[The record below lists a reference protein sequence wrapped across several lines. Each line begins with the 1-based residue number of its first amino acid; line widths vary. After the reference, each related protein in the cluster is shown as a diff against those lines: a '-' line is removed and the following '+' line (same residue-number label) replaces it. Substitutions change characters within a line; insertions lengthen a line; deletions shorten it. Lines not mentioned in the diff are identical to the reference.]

1 MFNPQMIAPEILL
14 AVSAS
19 LLLGFGVSKTKNRA
33 PLVRMIAIGILL
45 VYAVLSYLLGSPNG
59 YSFGVA
65 AMSDVPQTSG
75 ALIADGFGRFVKF
88 FIGVAAAFSLLL
100 AGNYLEREK
109 LDHYEFSVLTLYAV
123 LGMSIMVSSNNM
135 LALYIGVE
143 MQSLALYVMAAFNR
157 DSLRASEAGL
167 KYFVLGA
174 LSSGLL
180 LYGISMIYGFTGSLD
195 FNVIAA
201 SIKENGMSAG
211 VVAGMVFL
219 LCGLGFKISAAPF
232 HMWTPDVYEGSPT
245 PVTAFFAGAPKFAA
259 MALIARLVSGPFG
272 DITDQWQQVIIVFA
286 VLSMYIGAIG
296 ALRQTNIK
304 RLMAYSSIANMGYA
318 LVPLAAGTVAG
329 VRGMLIFM
337 VIYLITVLG
346 VFACI
351 LQMRIRDGMVE
362 RISDLSGLKDTNRGM
377 AIAMTIFML
386 SLMGIPWMLGFFG
399 KLFAFWPAVSAGLVW
414 LVVLALVASVIGAF
428 YYLRIIKTMW
438 FDESEQE
445 FVAPAKELGWTSTIS
460 AILLAGFLLIPFVAT
475 KGQGW
480 IGTAA
485 QSLFLN

>member
-1 MFNPQMIAPEILL
+1 MENLNLHLVWPEILL

-19 LLLGFGVSKTKNRA
+19 LLLGFGVSKTKDRA
-33 PLVRMIAIGILL
+33 PLVRMIAIGIL
-45 VYAVLSYLLGSPNG
+45 VIFSVLSYLMGSQDG
-59 YSFGVA
+59 LAFK
-65 AMSDVPQTSG
+65 G
-75 ALIADGFGRFVKF
+75 ALEIDAFARYSKF
-88 FIGVAAAFSLLL
+88 FIGIAAAFGLLL

-123 LGMSIMVSSNNM
+123 LGMSIMVSSNNL

-180 LYGISMIYGFTGSLD
+180 LYGISLIYGFTGSLD
-195 FNVIAA
+195 FGVIAA
-201 SIKENGMSAG
+201 SIKANGLTTG

-232 HMWTPDVYEGSPT
+232 HMWTPDVYEGAPT
-245 PVTAFFAGAPKFAA
+245 PVTGFFAGAPKFAA
-259 MALIARLVSGPFG
+259 IALIARLAMGPFG
-272 DITDQWQQVIIVFA
+272 DITDQWQQVVIVLA
-286 VLSMYIGAIG
+286 VMSMFIGAIG

-337 VIYLITVLG
+337 TIYIITVIG

-362 RISDLSGLKDTNRGM
+362 KVSDLSGLHKTNRGL
-377 AIAMTIFML
+377 AISLTVFML
-386 SLMGIPWMLGFFG
+386 SLMGIPPLLGFFG
-399 KLFAFWPAVSAGLVW
+399 KLFAFLPAFEAGLAW
-414 LVVLALVASVIGAF
+414 LAILALIASVIGAG
-428 YYLRIIKTMW
+428 YYLRVIKTIW

-445 FVAPAKELGWTSTIS
+445 FVKPVRSLSLTSAVSAVMLVGLVVLPFLTQSGQDWIS
-460 AILLAGFLLIPFVAT
+460 I
-475 KGQGW
+475 
-480 IGTAA
+480 AA
-485 QSLFLN
+485 ASLF